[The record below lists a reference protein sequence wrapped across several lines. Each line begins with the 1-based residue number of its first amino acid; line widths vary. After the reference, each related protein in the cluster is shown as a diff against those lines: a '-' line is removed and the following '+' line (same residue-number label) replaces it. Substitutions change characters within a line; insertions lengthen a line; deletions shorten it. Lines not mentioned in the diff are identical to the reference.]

1 MKTLLRYCAGLDVS
15 KDSLQVCL
23 AVIDSDGRV
32 VVKASTKVAN
42 KASSF
47 SALLKWVGGHCKQN
61 LPLRYVMEA
70 TGVYHEQI
78 AWFLYQH
85 EQTVSVIL
93 PTKAHHYLR
102 SLGQN
107 RADFYGLNKGW
118 RIIFVI
124 FFAPFD
130 DCIDSM
136 DEFIS

>member
-1 MKTLLRYCAGLDVS
+1 MKTLLRYCVGLDVS

-32 VVKASTKVAN
+32 TVKASTKVAN

-47 SALLKWVGGHCKQN
+47 AALSKWVGGHCKQQD
-61 LPLRYVMEA
+61 LPVRHVMEA

-85 EQTVSVIL
+85 EHVVSVIL

-107 RADFYGLNKGW
+107 RAAL
-118 RIIFVI
+118 
-124 FFAPFD
+124 
-130 DCIDSM
+130 
-136 DEFIS
+136 